1 MKGFAYMK
9 RHTVLGAVLLIGC
22 IAVFLNTERPALL
35 GFWESGDDA
44 VCFDAGGRCEID
56 GEKAVFR
63 LEKDGHVRVFR
74 RGHSSEV
81 YPYMVSF
88 DRKSMYFDGQR
99 YVKTAQSGAE
109 RSIIELLLR
118 YSPES
123 LS

>member
-1 MKGFAYMK
+1 MK
-9 RHTVLGAVLLIGC
+9 RHTIWKAVLLLGF
-22 IAVFLNTERPALL
+22 IAVSINTERPALI

-44 VCFDAGGRCEID
+44 VWFGVGGRCEIG
-56 GEKAVFR
+56 GEKAAFR
-63 LEKDGHVRVFR
+63 LEKNDHVRVFR
-74 RGHSSEV
+74 RGYSSES

-88 DRKSMYFDGQR
+88 DRKSMYFDGRR